1 MLLQNIATASLFE
14 IAPRQARLNKPVNI
28 TTLNR
33 AIIKQRNNLELSYR
47 RLFQIQYFSFYS
59 SYYTQ
64 INPNQIRPA
73 LFSVNPLQYATFLL
87 FLHIRL

>member
-33 AIIKQRNNLELSYR
+33 TIIKQRNNLGLSYR
-47 RLFQIQYFSFYS
+47 
-59 SYYTQ
+59 
-64 INPNQIRPA
+64 
-73 LFSVNPLQYATFLL
+73 
-87 FLHIRL
+87 